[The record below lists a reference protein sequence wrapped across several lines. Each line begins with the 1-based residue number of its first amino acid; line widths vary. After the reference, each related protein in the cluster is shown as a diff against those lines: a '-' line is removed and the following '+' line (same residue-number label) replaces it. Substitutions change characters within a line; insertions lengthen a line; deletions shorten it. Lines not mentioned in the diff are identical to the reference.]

1 MKPKVAI
8 NGFGRIGRL
17 FFRGGFKSEKFEIVA
32 INDITDAKT
41 LAHLLKYDSVHRTF
55 GPEVKEKDGAIIVD
69 GKEYKVFS
77 EKDPSKLPWKDL
89 GVSYVIE
96 CSGVFREYSKAELHI
111 KAGAEKVML
120 SAPGKGEPKIP
131 SFVMGINEKSYDPAK
146 DMIFSNASCTTN
158 CFAPVVKVL
167 HEAFTI
173 KRGYMTTIHAYTND
187 QKILDLPHKDLRRAR
202 AAGLSMIPTT
212 TGAAKAIIG
221 LFPDLKGKLDAVAM
235 RVPTADVSIVDFVAE
250 LGKET
255 NADEVNKKFKE
266 AAQGG
271 LKGYLYYCEEPLVS
285 SDFIGNPYS
294 SIFDSLLTKANGNLV
309 KVLSWYDN
317 EWGYSVRMVD
327 LLEYVI
333 GKKQ

>member
-17 FFRGGFKSEKFEIVA
+17 VFRAGFKSDKFDIVA

-55 GPEVKEKDGAIIVD
+55 APEVKAKDGGIVVD

-77 EKDPSKLPWKDL
+77 ERDPSKLPWRDL

-96 CSGVFREYSKAELHI
+96 CSGVFREYSKAELHM

-131 SFVMGINEKSYDPAK
+131 SFVMGINEESYDPEK
-146 DMIFSNASCTTN
+146 DRIFSNASCTTN

-167 HEAFTI
+167 HETFTI

-250 LGKET
+250 LGRDT
-255 NADEVNKKFKE
+255 TADEINKIFKE
-266 AAQGG
+266 ASQAQ
-271 LKGYLYYCEEPLVS
+271 LKGYLYYCDEPLVS

-333 GKKQ
+333 GKK